1 MKNISIVASLL
12 LAGSSLLMT
21 SCQDDFAELN
31 VDPSSVS
38 EGNVGYLFSQG
49 VLEFEPSDYTYWFYN
64 ADQIYKWMQIMV
76 PTSGVTS
83 TIFDGGSGTSSSI
96 RVLKYLNEIKYVR
109 SQMTPEESAAYA
121 QYEAAMNVLCVYMG
135 IFDSDFIGDIPYT
148 EAAQALHGGTLT
160 PKYDRVADLY
170 DLWLTQLDEN
180 INTFTTAEK
189 QEFDPVQ
196 DPVFGGQAAKWA
208 KLANSLKLKIAA
220 RLISQDRARALQIAE
235 EVVNASCG
243 YINGEA
249 DDFLFNKAT
258 NNTSNNDYVYHWSNG
273 ILQSSAGSQSIID
286 LMVNNLDPRVRFI
299 FQKNDWNSKVVQL
312 FFDAKRQ
319 DDVPSYIMDKINYS
333 VGTDGT
339 YKFES
344 WKAPGEPWVRY
355 HGLPLAFNAGQ
366 QAGIYGD
373 WFNYSINCKYD
384 DNYTYMPF
392 SMFQTEQVYGR
403 IDFTLPVASGD
414 AVIQDVDDMPW
425 YGMYLTTAE
434 VNLYLAEF
442 KLLGANLPQTASEY
456 FNTALRASVEEYDR
470 LASLNRIPYYG
481 TTYNYDPNEKVID
494 LQEGEIE
501 TMMSHEAY
509 QLTGNNAEDLE
520 KVYVQQTLHFLMSP
534 IDAWVT
540 CRRAGIPKIGS
551 KIWDRT
557 DYSANG
563 LPITEVPRRTVLSAP
578 SPTDLMYDILI
589 QAYETQGFSIGS
601 ANGVLNSERVWQD
614 QGAPQYG
621 EGPSL

>member
-1 MKNISIVASLL
+1 MASLL

-21 SCQDDFAELN
+21 GCQDDFAEVN
-31 VDPSSVS
+31 VDPSSVTK
-38 EGNVGYLFSQG
+38 GNVGYLFSQG

-64 ADQIYKWMQIMV
+64 ANQIYNWMQIMV
-76 PTSGVTS
+76 PIESVTS
-83 TIFDGGSGTSSSI
+83 TIFEGGTSTSSSI

-109 SQMTPEESAAYA
+109 SEMTPEESAAYA

-148 EAAQALHGGTLT
+148 EAAQVLHGGTLT
-160 PKYDRVADLY
+160 PKYDRIADLY

-180 INTFTTAEK
+180 INTFMTAEK

-235 EVVNASCG
+235 EVANASCG
-243 YINGEA
+243 YINSEA

-258 NNTSNNDYVYHWSNG
+258 NNTSNNDYVYHWNNG

-319 DDVPSYIMDKINYS
+319 GDVPSYIMDKINYT
-333 VGTDGT
+333 VGSDGT

-366 QAGIYGD
+366 QAGTYGD
-373 WFNYSINCKYD
+373 WFNYDINCKYD
-384 DNYTYMPF
+384 DNYTYKPF

-425 YGMYLTTAE
+425 FGMYLTTAE

-494 LQEGEIE
+494 LQAGEIE

-509 QLTGNNAEDLE
+509 QLTGNNTEDLE
-520 KVYVQQTLHFLMSP
+520 KVYIQQTLHFLMSP

-551 KIWDRT
+551 TIWDRE

-563 LPITEVPRRTVLSAP
+563 LPVTEIPRRTVLSAP
-578 SPTDLMYDILI
+578 SPTDLMYDILMN
-589 QAYETQGFSIGS
+589 AYETQGFSIGS
-601 ANGVLNSERVWQD
+601 ADGVLNSERVWQD

>member
-1 MKNISIVASLL
+1 MS
-12 LAGSSLLMT
+12 
-21 SCQDDFAELN
+21 
-31 VDPSSVS
+31 
-38 EGNVGYLFSQG
+38 
-49 VLEFEPSDYTYWFYN
+49 
-64 ADQIYKWMQIMV
+64 
-76 PTSGVTS
+76 S
-83 TIFDGGSGTSSSI
+83 TIFEGGTGASSSI
-96 RVLKYLNEIKYVR
+96 RVLKYLNEIKYTR
-109 SQMTPEESAAYA
+109 SQMPQEESAAYA
-121 QYEAAMNVLCVYMG
+121 QYEAAMNVLCIYMG

-148 EAAQALHGGTLT
+148 ESAQALHGGTLT
-160 PKYDRVADLY
+160 PKYDRIADLY
-170 DLWLTQLDEN
+170 DLWLKQLDEN
-180 INTFTTAEK
+180 ISAFTTTEK

-196 DPVFGGQAAKWA
+196 DPIYGGQASKWA

-220 RLISQDRARALQIAE
+220 RLISQDRARALRIAE

-319 DDVPSYIMDKINYS
+319 DDVPSYIMDKINYT

-509 QLTGNNAEDLE
+509 QLTGNKAEDLE
-520 KVYVQQTLHFLMSP
+520 KVYVQQTLNFLMSP
-534 IDAWVT
+534 VDAWVT

-551 KIWDRT
+551 SIWNRE
-557 DYSANG
+557 DYAANG
-563 LPITEVPRRTVLSAP
+563 LPVTEVPRRTVLSAP
-578 SPTDLMYDILI
+578 SPTDLMYDILM
-589 QAYETQGFSIGS
+589 QAYEAQGFSIGS
-601 ANGVLNSERVWQD
+601 ANGVLNTERVWQD

>member
-1 MKNISIVASLL
+1 MKNISIMASLL

-38 EGNVGYLFSQG
+38 EGNVGFLFSQG

-121 QYEAAMNVLCVYMG
+121 QYEAAMNVLCIYMG

-189 QEFDPVQ
+189 QEFDPIQ

-235 EVVNASCG
+235 EVANASCG

-319 DDVPSYIMDKINYS
+319 DDVPSYIMDKINYT

-366 QAGIYGD
+366 QAGTYGD

-434 VNLYLAEF
+434 VNLYFAEF

-494 LQEGEIE
+494 LQDGEIE

-551 KIWDRT
+551 KIWDRA

-578 SPTDLMYDILI
+578 SPTDLMYDVLI
-589 QAYETQGFSIGS
+589 QAYKTQGFSIGS

-621 EGPSL
+621 EGPNL

>member
-1 MKNISIVASLL
+1 MASLL

-21 SCQDDFAELN
+21 GCQDDFAEVN
-31 VDPSSVS
+31 VDPSSVTK
-38 EGNVGYLFSQG
+38 GNVGYLFSQG

-64 ADQIYKWMQIMV
+64 ANQIYNWMQIMV
-76 PTSGVTS
+76 PIESVTS
-83 TIFDGGSGTSSSI
+83 TIFEGGTSTSSSI

-109 SQMTPEESAAYA
+109 SEMTPEESAAYA

-148 EAAQALHGGTLT
+148 EAAQVLHGGTLT
-160 PKYDRVADLY
+160 PKYDRISDLY

-180 INTFTTAEK
+180 INTFMTAEK

-235 EVVNASCG
+235 EVANASCG
-243 YINGEA
+243 YINSEA

-319 DDVPSYIMDKINYS
+319 GDVPSYIMDKINYT
-333 VGTDGT
+333 VGSDGT

-366 QAGIYGD
+366 QAGTYGD
-373 WFNYSINCKYD
+373 WFNYDINCKYD
-384 DNYTYMPF
+384 DNYTYKPF

-425 YGMYLTTAE
+425 FGMYLTTAE

-494 LQEGEIE
+494 LQAGEIE

-509 QLTGNNAEDLE
+509 QLTGNNTEDLE
-520 KVYVQQTLHFLMSP
+520 KVYIQQTLHFLMSP

-551 KIWDRT
+551 TIWDRE

-563 LPITEVPRRTVLSAP
+563 LPVTEIPRRTVLSAP
-578 SPTDLMYDILI
+578 SPTDLMYDILMN
-589 QAYETQGFSIGS
+589 AYETQGFSIGS
-601 ANGVLNSERVWQD
+601 ADGVLNSERVWQD

>member
-64 ADQIYKWMQIMV
+64 AEQIYKWMQIMV

-243 YINGEA
+243 YINDEA

-319 DDVPSYIMDKINYS
+319 DDVPSYIMDKINYT

>member
-1 MKNISIVASLL
+1 MKNISKIASFL

-21 SCQDDFAELN
+21 GCQDDFAEVN
-31 VDPSSVS
+31 VDPSSVT

-64 ADQIYKWMQIMV
+64 ANQIYNWMQIMV
-76 PTSGVTS
+76 PVESVTS
-83 TIFDGGSGTSSSI
+83 TIFEGGTGASSSI
-96 RVLKYLNEIKYVR
+96 RVLKYLNEIKYTR
-109 SQMTPEESAAYA
+109 SQMPQEESDAYA
-121 QYEAAMNVLCVYMG
+121 QYEAAMNVLCIYMG

-148 EAAQALHGGTLT
+148 ESAQALHGGTLT
-160 PKYDRVADLY
+160 PKYDRIADLY
-170 DLWLTQLDEN
+170 DLWLKQLDEN
-180 INTFTTAEK
+180 ISAFTTTEK

-196 DPVFGGQAAKWA
+196 DPIYGGQASKWA

-220 RLISQDRARALQIAE
+220 RLISQDRARALRIAE

-243 YINGEA
+243 YINDEA

-258 NNTSNNDYVYHWSNG
+258 NNTSNTDYVYHWSNG

-319 DDVPSYIMDKINYS
+319 DDVPSYIMDKINYT

-456 FNTALRASVEEYDR
+456 FKTALRASVEEYDR

-509 QLTGNNAEDLE
+509 QLTGNKAEDLE
-520 KVYVQQTLHFLMSP
+520 KVYVQQTLNFLMSP
-534 IDAWVT
+534 VDAWVT

-551 KIWDRT
+551 SIWNRE
-557 DYSANG
+557 DYAANG
-563 LPITEVPRRTVLSAP
+563 LPVTEVPRRTVLSAP
-578 SPTDLMYDILI
+578 SPTDLMYDILM
-589 QAYETQGFSIGS
+589 QAYEAQGFSIGS
-601 ANGVLNSERVWQD
+601 ANGVLNTERVWQD

>member
-1 MKNISIVASLL
+1 MASLL

-21 SCQDDFAELN
+21 GCQDDFAEVN
-31 VDPSSVS
+31 VDPSSVTK
-38 EGNVGYLFSQG
+38 GNVGYLFSQG

-64 ADQIYKWMQIMV
+64 ANQIYNWMQIMV
-76 PTSGVTS
+76 PIESVTS
-83 TIFDGGSGTSSSI
+83 TIFEGGTSTSSSI

-109 SQMTPEESAAYA
+109 SEMTPEESAAYA

-148 EAAQALHGGTLT
+148 EAAQVLHGGTLT
-160 PKYDRVADLY
+160 PKYDRIADLY

-180 INTFTTAEK
+180 INTFMTAEK

-235 EVVNASCG
+235 EVANASCG
-243 YINGEA
+243 YINSEA

-319 DDVPSYIMDKINYS
+319 DDVPSYIMDKINYT

-384 DNYTYMPF
+384 DNYTYKPF

-578 SPTDLMYDILI
+578 SPTDLMYDILMN
-589 QAYETQGFSIGS
+589 AYETQGFSIGS
-601 ANGVLNSERVWQD
+601 ADGVLNSERVWQD

>member
-1 MKNISIVASLL
+1 MASLL

-21 SCQDDFAELN
+21 GCQDDFAEVN
-31 VDPSSVS
+31 VDPSSVTK
-38 EGNVGYLFSQG
+38 GNVGYLFSQG

-64 ADQIYKWMQIMV
+64 ANQIYNWMQIMV
-76 PTSGVTS
+76 PIESVTS
-83 TIFDGGSGTSSSI
+83 TIFEGGTSTSSSI

-109 SQMTPEESAAYA
+109 SEMTPEESAAYA

-148 EAAQALHGGTLT
+148 EAAQVLHGGTLT
-160 PKYDRVADLY
+160 PKYDRIADLY

-180 INTFTTAEK
+180 INTFMTAEK

-235 EVVNASCG
+235 EVANASCG
-243 YINGEA
+243 YINSEA

-319 DDVPSYIMDKINYS
+319 GDVPSYIMDKINYT
-333 VGTDGT
+333 VGSDGT

-366 QAGIYGD
+366 QAGTYGD
-373 WFNYSINCKYD
+373 WFNYDINCKYD
-384 DNYTYMPF
+384 DNYTYKPF

-425 YGMYLTTAE
+425 FGMYLTTAE

-494 LQEGEIE
+494 LQAGEIE

-509 QLTGNNAEDLE
+509 QLTGNNTEDLE
-520 KVYVQQTLHFLMSP
+520 KVYIQQTLHFLMSP

-551 KIWDRT
+551 TIWDRE

-563 LPITEVPRRTVLSAP
+563 LPVTEIPRRTVLSSP
-578 SPTDLMYDILI
+578 SPTDLMYDILMN
-589 QAYETQGFSIGS
+589 AYETQGFSIGS
-601 ANGVLNSERVWQD
+601 ADGVLNSERVWQD

>member
-64 ADQIYKWMQIMV
+64 AEQIYKWMQIMV

-243 YINGEA
+243 YINDEA

>member
-1 MKNISIVASLL
+1 MKNISKIASFL

-21 SCQDDFAELN
+21 GCQDDFAEVN
-31 VDPSSVS
+31 VDPSSVT

-64 ADQIYKWMQIMV
+64 ANQIYNWMQIMV
-76 PTSGVTS
+76 PVESVTS
-83 TIFDGGSGTSSSI
+83 TIFEGGTGASSSI
-96 RVLKYLNEIKYVR
+96 RVLKYLNEIKYTR
-109 SQMTPEESAAYA
+109 SQMPQEESDAYA
-121 QYEAAMNVLCVYMG
+121 QYEAAMNVLCIYMG

-148 EAAQALHGGTLT
+148 ESAQALHGGTLT
-160 PKYDRVADLY
+160 PKYDRIADLY
-170 DLWLTQLDEN
+170 DLWLKQLDEN
-180 INTFTTAEK
+180 ISAFTTTEK

-196 DPVFGGQAAKWA
+196 DPIYGGQASKWA

-220 RLISQDRARALQIAE
+220 RLISQDRARALRIAE

-319 DDVPSYIMDKINYS
+319 DDVPSYIMDKINYT

-509 QLTGNNAEDLE
+509 QLTGNKAEDLE
-520 KVYVQQTLHFLMSP
+520 KVYVQQTLNFLMSP
-534 IDAWVT
+534 VDAWVT

-551 KIWDRT
+551 SIWNRE
-557 DYSANG
+557 DYAANG
-563 LPITEVPRRTVLSAP
+563 LPVTEVPRRTVLSAP
-578 SPTDLMYDILI
+578 SPTDLMYDILM
-589 QAYETQGFSIGS
+589 QAYEAQGFSIGS
-601 ANGVLNSERVWQD
+601 ANGVLNTERVWQD

>member
-1 MKNISIVASLL
+1 MASLL
-12 LAGSSLLMT
+12 LAASSLLMT
-21 SCQDDFAELN
+21 GCQDDFAELN
-31 VDPSSVS
+31 VDPGTVS

-64 ADQIYKWMQIMV
+64 ADQIYKWTQIMV
-76 PTSGVTS
+76 STDGVNS
-83 TIFDGGSGTSSSI
+83 TVFEGGTGASNSI

-109 SQMTPEESAAYA
+109 SQMAPEESAAYEV
-121 QYEAAMNVLCVYMG
+121 YEAAMNVICVYMG
-135 IFDSDFIGDIPYT
+135 IFDTDFIGDIPYT

-160 PKYDRVADLY
+160 PKYDRVKDLY
-170 DLWLTQLDEN
+170 DLWLSQLDEN
-180 INTFTTAEK
+180 IKTFTTAEK
-189 QEFDPVQ
+189 QEFDPIQ
-196 DPVFGGQAAKWA
+196 DAVYNGQVDKWA
-208 KLANSLKLKIAA
+208 KLANSLKLKIAS
-220 RLISQDRARALQIAE
+220 RLISQDRARALKIAE
-235 EVVNASCG
+235 EVANASCG
-243 YINGEA
+243 YINAES

-258 NNTSNNDYVYHWSNG
+258 NNTSNQDYTYHWSNG
-273 ILQSSAGSQSIID
+273 VLQSSAGSQSIID

-312 FFDAKRQ
+312 FFNANRQ
-319 DDVPSYIMDKINYS
+319 DDVPSYIMDKINYK
-333 VGTDGT
+333 VGSNGKYT
-339 YKFES
+339 FES

-373 WFNYSINCKYD
+373 WFNYRINCKYD

-414 AVIQDVDDMPW
+414 AVIQDVDDKPW
-425 YGMYLTTAE
+425 YGMYMTTAE
-434 VNLYLAEF
+434 VNLYLSEF
-442 KLLGANLPQTASEY
+442 KLLGANLPKTAEEY
-456 FNTALRASVEEYDR
+456 YNTALRASVEEYDR
-470 LASLNRIPYYG
+470 LASLNHIPYYG
-481 TTYNYDPNEKVID
+481 TTYNYDPNEKAID
-494 LQEGEIE
+494 LKDGEIDA
-501 TMMSHEAY
+501 MMSHEAY
-509 QLTGNNAEDLE
+509 KLTGTASEQLE

-534 IDAWVT
+534 VDAWVT

-551 KIWDRT
+551 KIWNRV
-557 DYSANG
+557 DYAANG
-563 LPITEVPRRTVLSAP
+563 LPVTEVPRRTVLGAP

>member
-1 MKNISIVASLL
+1 MKNISKIASFL

-21 SCQDDFAELN
+21 GCQDDFAEVN
-31 VDPSSVS
+31 VDPSSVT

-64 ADQIYKWMQIMV
+64 ANQIYNWMQIMV
-76 PTSGVTS
+76 PVESVTS
-83 TIFDGGSGTSSSI
+83 TIFEGGTGASSSI
-96 RVLKYLNEIKYVR
+96 RVLKYLNEIKYTR
-109 SQMTPEESAAYA
+109 SQMPQEESAAYA
-121 QYEAAMNVLCVYMG
+121 QYEAAMNVLCIYMG

-148 EAAQALHGGTLT
+148 ESAQALHGGTLT
-160 PKYDRVADLY
+160 PKYDRIADLY
-170 DLWLTQLDEN
+170 DLWLKQLDEN
-180 INTFTTAEK
+180 ISAFTTTEK

-196 DPVFGGQAAKWA
+196 DPIYGGQASKWA

-220 RLISQDRARALQIAE
+220 RLISQDRARALRIAE

-319 DDVPSYIMDKINYS
+319 DDVPSYIMDKINYT

-509 QLTGNNAEDLE
+509 QLTGNKAEDLE
-520 KVYVQQTLHFLMSP
+520 KVYVQQTLNFLMSP
-534 IDAWVT
+534 VDAWVT

-551 KIWDRT
+551 SIWNRE
-557 DYSANG
+557 DYAANG
-563 LPITEVPRRTVLSAP
+563 LPVTEVPRRTVLSAP
-578 SPTDLMYDILI
+578 SPTDLMYDILM
-589 QAYETQGFSIGS
+589 QAYEAQGFSIGS
-601 ANGVLNSERVWQD
+601 ANGVLNTERVWQD

>member
-1 MKNISIVASLL
+1 MKNISIMASLL

-21 SCQDDFAELN
+21 GCQDDFAEVN
-31 VDPSSVS
+31 VDPSSVTK
-38 EGNVGYLFSQG
+38 GNVGYLFSQG

-64 ADQIYKWMQIMV
+64 ANQIYNWMQIMV
-76 PTSGVTS
+76 PIESVTS
-83 TIFDGGSGTSSSI
+83 TIFEGGTSTSSSI

-109 SQMTPEESAAYA
+109 SEMTPEESAAYA

-148 EAAQALHGGTLT
+148 EAAQVLHGGTLT
-160 PKYDRVADLY
+160 PKYDRIADLY

-180 INTFTTAEK
+180 INTFMTAEK

-196 DPVFGGQAAKWA
+196 DPVFGGQAAKWG

-235 EVVNASCG
+235 EVANASCG
-243 YINGEA
+243 YINSEA

-319 DDVPSYIMDKINYS
+319 DDVPSYIMDKINYT

-384 DNYTYMPF
+384 DNYTYKPF

-578 SPTDLMYDILI
+578 SPTDLMYDILMN
-589 QAYETQGFSIGS
+589 AYETQGFSIGS
-601 ANGVLNSERVWQD
+601 ADGVLNSERVWQD

>member
-1 MKNISIVASLL
+1 MASLL

-21 SCQDDFAELN
+21 GCQDDFAEVN
-31 VDPSSVS
+31 VDPSSVTK
-38 EGNVGYLFSQG
+38 GNVGYLFSQG

-64 ADQIYKWMQIMV
+64 ANQIYNWMQIMV
-76 PTSGVTS
+76 PIESVTS
-83 TIFDGGSGTSSSI
+83 TIFEGGTSTSSSI

-109 SQMTPEESAAYA
+109 SEMTPEESAAYA

-148 EAAQALHGGTLT
+148 EAAQVLHGGTLT
-160 PKYDRVADLY
+160 PKYDRIADLY

-180 INTFTTAEK
+180 INTFMTAEK

-235 EVVNASCG
+235 EVANASCG
-243 YINGEA
+243 YINSEA

-258 NNTSNNDYVYHWSNG
+258 NNTSNNDYAYHWSNG

-319 DDVPSYIMDKINYS
+319 GDVPSYIMDKINYT
-333 VGTDGT
+333 VGSDGT

-366 QAGIYGD
+366 QAGTYGD
-373 WFNYSINCKYD
+373 WFNYDINCKYD
-384 DNYTYMPF
+384 DNYTYKPF

-425 YGMYLTTAE
+425 FGMYLTTAE

-494 LQEGEIE
+494 LQAGEIE

-509 QLTGNNAEDLE
+509 QLTGNNTEDLE
-520 KVYVQQTLHFLMSP
+520 KVYIQQTLHFLMSP

-551 KIWDRT
+551 TIWDRE

-563 LPITEVPRRTVLSAP
+563 LPVTEIPRRTVLSAP
-578 SPTDLMYDILI
+578 SPTDLMYDILMN
-589 QAYETQGFSIGS
+589 AYETQGFSIGS
-601 ANGVLNSERVWQD
+601 ADGVLNSERVWQD

>member
-64 ADQIYKWMQIMV
+64 AEQIYKWMQIMV

>member
-64 ADQIYKWMQIMV
+64 AEQIYKWMQIMV

-208 KLANSLKLKIAA
+208 KLAN
-220 RLISQDRARALQIAE
+220 
-235 EVVNASCG
+235 
-243 YINGEA
+243 
-249 DDFLFNKAT
+249 
-258 NNTSNNDYVYHWSNG
+258 
-273 ILQSSAGSQSIID
+273 
-286 LMVNNLDPRVRFI
+286 
-299 FQKNDWNSKVVQL
+299 
-312 FFDAKRQ
+312 
-319 DDVPSYIMDKINYS
+319 
-333 VGTDGT
+333 
-339 YKFES
+339 
-344 WKAPGEPWVRY
+344 
-355 HGLPLAFNAGQ
+355 
-366 QAGIYGD
+366 
-373 WFNYSINCKYD
+373 
-384 DNYTYMPF
+384 
-392 SMFQTEQVYGR
+392 
-403 IDFTLPVASGD
+403 
-414 AVIQDVDDMPW
+414 
-425 YGMYLTTAE
+425 
-434 VNLYLAEF
+434 
-442 KLLGANLPQTASEY
+442 
-456 FNTALRASVEEYDR
+456 
-470 LASLNRIPYYG
+470 
-481 TTYNYDPNEKVID
+481 
-494 LQEGEIE
+494 
-501 TMMSHEAY
+501 
-509 QLTGNNAEDLE
+509 
-520 KVYVQQTLHFLMSP
+520 
-534 IDAWVT
+534 
-540 CRRAGIPKIGS
+540 
-551 KIWDRT
+551 
-557 DYSANG
+557 
-563 LPITEVPRRTVLSAP
+563 
-578 SPTDLMYDILI
+578 
-589 QAYETQGFSIGS
+589 
-601 ANGVLNSERVWQD
+601 
-614 QGAPQYG
+614 
-621 EGPSL
+621 

>member
-1 MKNISIVASLL
+1 MKNISIMASLL

-21 SCQDDFAELN
+21 GCQDDFAEVN
-31 VDPSSVS
+31 VDPSSVTK
-38 EGNVGYLFSQG
+38 GNVGYLFSQG

-64 ADQIYKWMQIMV
+64 ANQIYNWMQIMV
-76 PTSGVTS
+76 PIESVTS
-83 TIFDGGSGTSSSI
+83 TIFEGGTSTSSSI

-109 SQMTPEESAAYA
+109 SEMNPEESAAYA

-148 EAAQALHGGTLT
+148 EAAQVLHGGTLT
-160 PKYDRVADLY
+160 PKYDRIADLY

-180 INTFTTAEK
+180 INTFMTAEK

-235 EVVNASCG
+235 EVANASCG
-243 YINGEA
+243 YINSEA

-319 DDVPSYIMDKINYS
+319 GDVPSYIMDKINYT
-333 VGTDGT
+333 VGSDGT

-366 QAGIYGD
+366 QAGTYGD
-373 WFNYSINCKYD
+373 WFNYDINCKYD
-384 DNYTYMPF
+384 DNYTYKPF

-425 YGMYLTTAE
+425 FGMYLTTAE

-494 LQEGEIE
+494 LQAGEIE

-509 QLTGNNAEDLE
+509 QLTGNNTEDLE
-520 KVYVQQTLHFLMSP
+520 KVYIQQTLHFLMSP

-551 KIWDRT
+551 TIWDRE

-563 LPITEVPRRTVLSAP
+563 LPVTEIPRRTVLSAP
-578 SPTDLMYDILI
+578 SPTDLMYDILMN
-589 QAYETQGFSIGS
+589 AYETQGFSIGS
-601 ANGVLNSERVWQD
+601 ADGVLNSERVWQD

>member
-1 MKNISIVASLL
+1 
-12 LAGSSLLMT
+12 
-21 SCQDDFAELN
+21 
-31 VDPSSVS
+31 
-38 EGNVGYLFSQG
+38 
-49 VLEFEPSDYTYWFYN
+49 
-64 ADQIYKWMQIMV
+64 MQIMV
-76 PTSGVTS
+76 PIESVTS
-83 TIFDGGSGTSSSI
+83 TIFEGGTSTSSSI

-109 SQMTPEESAAYA
+109 SEMTPEESAAYA

-148 EAAQALHGGTLT
+148 EAAQVLHGGTLT
-160 PKYDRVADLY
+160 PKYDRIADLY

-180 INTFTTAEK
+180 INTFMTAEK

-235 EVVNASCG
+235 EVANASCG
-243 YINGEA
+243 YINSEA

-319 DDVPSYIMDKINYS
+319 GDVPSYIMDKINYT
-333 VGTDGT
+333 VGSDGT

-366 QAGIYGD
+366 QAGTYGD
-373 WFNYSINCKYD
+373 WFNYDINCKYD
-384 DNYTYMPF
+384 DNYTYKPF

-425 YGMYLTTAE
+425 FGMYLTTAE

-494 LQEGEIE
+494 LQAGEIE

-509 QLTGNNAEDLE
+509 QLTGNNTEDLE
-520 KVYVQQTLHFLMSP
+520 KVYIQQTLHFLMSP

-551 KIWDRT
+551 TIWDRE

-563 LPITEVPRRTVLSAP
+563 LPVTEIPRRTVLSAP
-578 SPTDLMYDILI
+578 SPTDLMYDILMN
-589 QAYETQGFSIGS
+589 AYETQGFSIGS
-601 ANGVLNSERVWQD
+601 ADGVLNSERVWQD

>member
-1 MKNISIVASLL
+1 MASLL

-21 SCQDDFAELN
+21 GCQDDFAEVN
-31 VDPSSVS
+31 VDPSSVTK
-38 EGNVGYLFSQG
+38 GNVGYLFSQG

-64 ADQIYKWMQIMV
+64 ANQIYNWMQIMV
-76 PTSGVTS
+76 PIESVTS
-83 TIFDGGSGTSSSI
+83 TIFEGGTSTSSSI

-109 SQMTPEESAAYA
+109 SEMNPEESAAYA

-148 EAAQALHGGTLT
+148 EAAQVLHGGTLT
-160 PKYDRVADLY
+160 PKYDRIADLY

-180 INTFTTAEK
+180 INTFMTAEK

-235 EVVNASCG
+235 EVANASCG
-243 YINGEA
+243 YINSEA

-319 DDVPSYIMDKINYS
+319 GDVPSYIMDKINYT
-333 VGTDGT
+333 VGSDGT

-366 QAGIYGD
+366 QAGTYGD
-373 WFNYSINCKYD
+373 WFNYDINCKYD
-384 DNYTYMPF
+384 DNYTYKPF

-425 YGMYLTTAE
+425 FGMYLTTAE

-494 LQEGEIE
+494 LQAGEIE

-509 QLTGNNAEDLE
+509 QLTGNNTEDLE
-520 KVYVQQTLHFLMSP
+520 KVYIQQTLHFLMSP

-551 KIWDRT
+551 TIWDRE

-563 LPITEVPRRTVLSAP
+563 LPVTEIPRRTVLSAP
-578 SPTDLMYDILI
+578 SPTDLMYDILMN
-589 QAYETQGFSIGS
+589 AYETQGFSIGS
-601 ANGVLNSERVWQD
+601 ADGVLNSERVWQD

>member
-1 MKNISIVASLL
+1 MKNISKIASFL

-21 SCQDDFAELN
+21 GCQDDFAEVN
-31 VDPSSVS
+31 VDPSSVT

-64 ADQIYKWMQIMV
+64 ANQIYNWMQIMV
-76 PTSGVTS
+76 PVESVTS
-83 TIFDGGSGTSSSI
+83 TIFEGGTGASSSI
-96 RVLKYLNEIKYVR
+96 RVLKYLNEIKYTR
-109 SQMTPEESAAYA
+109 SQMPQEESDAYA
-121 QYEAAMNVLCVYMG
+121 QYEAAMNVLCIYMG

-148 EAAQALHGGTLT
+148 ESAQALHGGTLT
-160 PKYDRVADLY
+160 PKYDRIADLY
-170 DLWLTQLDEN
+170 DLWLKQLDEN
-180 INTFTTAEK
+180 ISAFTTTEK

-196 DPVFGGQAAKWA
+196 DPIYGGQASKWA

-220 RLISQDRARALQIAE
+220 RLISQDRARALRIAE

-243 YINGEA
+243 YINDEA

-319 DDVPSYIMDKINYS
+319 DDVPSYIMDKINYT

-456 FNTALRASVEEYDR
+456 FKTALRASVEEYDR

-509 QLTGNNAEDLE
+509 QLTGNKAEDLE
-520 KVYVQQTLHFLMSP
+520 KVYVQQTLNFLMSP
-534 IDAWVT
+534 VDAWVT

-551 KIWDRT
+551 SIWNRE
-557 DYSANG
+557 DYAANG
-563 LPITEVPRRTVLSAP
+563 LPVTEVPRRTVLSAP
-578 SPTDLMYDILI
+578 SPTDLMYDILM
-589 QAYETQGFSIGS
+589 QAYEAQGFSIGS
-601 ANGVLNSERVWQD
+601 ANGVLNTERVWQD

>member
-1 MKNISIVASLL
+1 MASLL

-21 SCQDDFAELN
+21 GCQDDFAEVN
-31 VDPSSVS
+31 VDPSSVTK
-38 EGNVGYLFSQG
+38 GNVGYLFSQG

-64 ADQIYKWMQIMV
+64 ANQIYNWMQIMV
-76 PTSGVTS
+76 PIESVTS
-83 TIFDGGSGTSSSI
+83 TIFEGGTSTSSSI

-109 SQMTPEESAAYA
+109 SEMTPEESAAYA

-148 EAAQALHGGTLT
+148 EAAQVLHGGTLT
-160 PKYDRVADLY
+160 PKYDRIADLY

-180 INTFTTAEK
+180 INTFMTAEK

-235 EVVNASCG
+235 EVANASCG
-243 YINGEA
+243 YINSEA

-319 DDVPSYIMDKINYS
+319 GDVPSYIMDKINYT
-333 VGTDGT
+333 VGSDGT

-366 QAGIYGD
+366 QAGTYGD
-373 WFNYSINCKYD
+373 WFNYDINCKYD
-384 DNYTYMPF
+384 DNYTYKPF

-425 YGMYLTTAE
+425 FGMYLTTAE

-494 LQEGEIE
+494 LQAGEIE

-509 QLTGNNAEDLE
+509 QLTGNNTEDLE
-520 KVYVQQTLHFLMSP
+520 KVYIQQTLHFLMSP

-551 KIWDRT
+551 TIWDRE

-563 LPITEVPRRTVLSAP
+563 LPVTEIPRRTVLSAP
-578 SPTDLMYDILI
+578 SPTDLMYDILMN
-589 QAYETQGFSIGS
+589 AYETQGFSIGS
-601 ANGVLNSERVWQD
+601 ADGVLNSERVWQD

>member
-64 ADQIYKWMQIMV
+64 AEQIYKWMQIMV

-243 YINGEA
+243 YINDEA

-319 DDVPSYIMDKINYS
+319 DDVPSYIMDKINYT

-509 QLTGNNAEDLE
+509 QLTGNNTEDLE

>member
-1 MKNISIVASLL
+1 MASLL

-21 SCQDDFAELN
+21 GCQDDFAEVN
-31 VDPSSVS
+31 VDPSSVTK
-38 EGNVGYLFSQG
+38 GNVGYLFSQG

-64 ADQIYKWMQIMV
+64 ANQIYNWMQIMV
-76 PTSGVTS
+76 PIESVTS
-83 TIFDGGSGTSSSI
+83 TIFEGGTSTSSSI

-109 SQMTPEESAAYA
+109 SEMTPEESAAYA

-148 EAAQALHGGTLT
+148 EAAQVLHGGTLT
-160 PKYDRVADLY
+160 PKYDRIADLY

-180 INTFTTAEK
+180 INTFMTAEK
-189 QEFDPVQ
+189 QEIDPVQ

-235 EVVNASCG
+235 EVANASCG
-243 YINGEA
+243 YINSEA

-319 DDVPSYIMDKINYS
+319 GDVPSYIMDKINYT
-333 VGTDGT
+333 VGSDGT

-366 QAGIYGD
+366 QAGTYGD
-373 WFNYSINCKYD
+373 WFNYDINCKYD
-384 DNYTYMPF
+384 DNYTYKPF

-425 YGMYLTTAE
+425 FGMYLTTAE

-494 LQEGEIE
+494 LQAGEIE

-509 QLTGNNAEDLE
+509 QLTGNNTEDLE
-520 KVYVQQTLHFLMSP
+520 KVYIQQTLHFLMSP

-551 KIWDRT
+551 TIWDRE

-563 LPITEVPRRTVLSAP
+563 LPVTEIPRRTVLSAP
-578 SPTDLMYDILI
+578 SPTDLMYDILMN
-589 QAYETQGFSIGS
+589 AYETQGFSIGS
-601 ANGVLNSERVWQD
+601 ADGVLNSERVWQD

>member
-64 ADQIYKWMQIMV
+64 AEQIYKWMQIMV

-243 YINGEA
+243 YINDEA

-319 DDVPSYIMDKINYS
+319 DDVPSYIMDKINYT

-520 KVYVQQTLHFLMSP
+520 KVYVQQTVHFLMSP

>member
-1 MKNISIVASLL
+1 
-12 LAGSSLLMT
+12 
-21 SCQDDFAELN
+21 
-31 VDPSSVS
+31 
-38 EGNVGYLFSQG
+38 
-49 VLEFEPSDYTYWFYN
+49 
-64 ADQIYKWMQIMV
+64 
-76 PTSGVTS
+76 
-83 TIFDGGSGTSSSI
+83 
-96 RVLKYLNEIKYVR
+96 
-109 SQMTPEESAAYA
+109 
-121 QYEAAMNVLCVYMG
+121 
-135 IFDSDFIGDIPYT
+135 
-148 EAAQALHGGTLT
+148 
-160 PKYDRVADLY
+160 
-170 DLWLTQLDEN
+170 
-180 INTFTTAEK
+180 
-189 QEFDPVQ
+189 
-196 DPVFGGQAAKWA
+196 
-208 KLANSLKLKIAA
+208 
-220 RLISQDRARALQIAE
+220 
-235 EVVNASCG
+235 
-243 YINGEA
+243 
-249 DDFLFNKAT
+249 
-258 NNTSNNDYVYHWSNG
+258 
-273 ILQSSAGSQSIID
+273 LQSSAGSQSIID

-319 DDVPSYIMDKINYS
+319 GDVPSYIMDKINYT
-333 VGTDGT
+333 VGSDGT

-366 QAGIYGD
+366 QAGTYGD
-373 WFNYSINCKYD
+373 WFNYDINCKYD
-384 DNYTYMPF
+384 DNYTYKPF

-425 YGMYLTTAE
+425 FGMYLTTAE

-494 LQEGEIE
+494 LQAGEIE

-509 QLTGNNAEDLE
+509 QLTGNNTEDLE
-520 KVYVQQTLHFLMSP
+520 KVYIQQTLHFLMSP

-551 KIWDRT
+551 TIWDRE

-563 LPITEVPRRTVLSAP
+563 LPVTEIPRRTVLSAP
-578 SPTDLMYDILI
+578 SPTDLMYDILMN
-589 QAYETQGFSIGS
+589 AYETQGFSIGS
-601 ANGVLNSERVWQD
+601 ADGVLNSERVWQD

>member
-1 MKNISIVASLL
+1 MKNISIMASLL

-21 SCQDDFAELN
+21 GCQDDFAEVN
-31 VDPSSVS
+31 VDPSSVTK
-38 EGNVGYLFSQG
+38 GNVGYLFSQG

-64 ADQIYKWMQIMV
+64 ANQIYNWMQIMV
-76 PTSGVTS
+76 PIESVTS
-83 TIFDGGSGTSSSI
+83 TIFEGGTSTSSSI

-109 SQMTPEESAAYA
+109 SEMTPEESAAYA

-148 EAAQALHGGTLT
+148 EAAQVLHGGTLT
-160 PKYDRVADLY
+160 PKYDRIADLY

-180 INTFTTAEK
+180 INTFMTAEK

-235 EVVNASCG
+235 EVANASCG
-243 YINGEA
+243 YINSEA

-319 DDVPSYIMDKINYS
+319 DDVPSYIMDKINYT
-333 VGTDGT
+333 VGSDGT

-366 QAGIYGD
+366 QAGTYGD
-373 WFNYSINCKYD
+373 WFNYDINCKYD
-384 DNYTYMPF
+384 DNYTYKPF

-425 YGMYLTTAE
+425 FGMYLTTAE

-494 LQEGEIE
+494 LQAGEIE

-509 QLTGNNAEDLE
+509 QLTGNNTEDLE
-520 KVYVQQTLHFLMSP
+520 KVYIQQTLHFLMSP

-551 KIWDRT
+551 TIWDRE

-563 LPITEVPRRTVLSAP
+563 LPVTEIPRRTVLSAP
-578 SPTDLMYDILI
+578 SPTDLMYDILMN
-589 QAYETQGFSIGS
+589 AYETQGFSIGS
-601 ANGVLNSERVWQD
+601 ADGVLNSERVWQD